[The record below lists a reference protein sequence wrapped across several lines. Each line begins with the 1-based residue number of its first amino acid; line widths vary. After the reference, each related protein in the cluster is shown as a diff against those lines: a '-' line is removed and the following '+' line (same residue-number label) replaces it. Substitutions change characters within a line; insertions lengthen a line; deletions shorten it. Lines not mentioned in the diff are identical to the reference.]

1 MRALVTGSEGFVGGH
16 LRREL
21 EAHGY
26 EVVGLDLRP
35 GRGTLAVN
43 LLDADAVKDAVCAVR
58 PDAVFHLA
66 GQADVAKGWR
76 EPRLTMELNVIAA
89 INLLEALRAACPE
102 ARAVLVGSA
111 DQYGNLGA
119 AGERVS
125 EELTL
130 RPQNPYAVSKKAQED
145 MARVYARA
153 YGMNV
158 CMTRSFNHGGA
169 GQREGFIIA
178 DFAAGIARV
187 ERGLASAVRV
197 GNLSAKRSFTH
208 VKDVARAYR
217 LIAERGERGEVYN
230 VGSGTVYS
238 AQEILDRMLAMAVC
252 PIPVER
258 DPGRMRPSDTPVI
271 RCDASKLTAR
281 TGWEPAY
288 SIDDIL
294 ADTLAYYRQTVAS
307 QTRKGEEHF

>member
-1 MRALVTGSEGFVGGH
+1 MRALITGSAGFVGGY

-26 EVVGLDLRP
+26 EVVGLDLRA
-35 GRGTLAVN
+35 GERTLAVD
-43 LLDADAVKDAVCAVR
+43 LLDADAVKDTVCEVR

-66 GQADVAKGWR
+66 GQADVARSWR
-76 EPRLTMELNVIAA
+76 EPRLTVELNVIAA
-89 INLLEALRAACPE
+89 VNLLEALRAACPE
-102 ARAVLVGSA
+102 ARAVLVGSS
-111 DQYGNLGA
+111 DQYGDLGA

-125 EELTL
+125 ETLAL
-130 RPQNPYAVSKKAQED
+130 RPQSPYAVSKKAQED

-169 GQREGFIIA
+169 GQHEGFMIA
-178 DFAAGIARV
+178 DFAAGVARV
-187 ERGLASAVRV
+187 EKGLASAVRV
-197 GNLSAKRSFTH
+197 GNLGAKRDFTH

-217 LIAERGERGEVYN
+217 LIAERGARGEVYN

-238 AQEILDRMLAMAVC
+238 AQEILDRLIAMAAC
-252 PIPVER
+252 PVPVEQ
-258 DPGRMRPSDTPVI
+258 DPGRMRPSDAPVI
-271 RCDASKLTAR
+271 RCDRSRLTAQ

-288 SIDDIL
+288 AIDDIL
-294 ADTLAYYRQTVAS
+294 ADTLAYYRRTVAP
-307 QTRKGEEHF
+307 